1 MSLNNLRP
9 DAAYGLS
16 SAIINTPP
24 QPIVA
29 ARAPTTND
37 KAPIGQEW
45 VVPSLNQVYF
55 LTSIA
60 NNSATWQLVESSG
73 GAGVFASVTSATFV
87 NAGTTMTAGTG
98 ITATTGNII
107 ASTGN
112 IGATLGNIVATAGAV
127 NAGTSMNATTTITAG
142 TGITSTIGN
151 IVATAG
157 VVEAGTVLRAAGDV
171 AGVASTTSLS
181 NVVSTALSTGALSI
195 LSESANNGNNAGFI
209 KMYVGTGVVFIPYF
223 TVIAP

>member
-9 DAAYGLS
+9 DVAYGLS
-16 SAIINTPP
+16 SALINTPT

-29 ARAPTTND
+29 ARAPTVND

-55 LTSIA
+55 LTSII

-73 GAGVFASVTSATFV
+73 GSGVFASVTSATFV

-127 NAGTSMNATTTITAG
+127 NAGTSMAAGTTITAG
-142 TGITSTIGN
+142 TGLTTTSGNVTASTGMLIAGATSAATVAAGEIGFSGDVNTTQGVSNLTILSPGGAHTN
-151 IVATAG
+151 TGLIQINV
-157 VVEAGTVLRAAGDV
+157 AGTVA
-171 AGVASTTSLS
+171 
-181 NVVSTALSTGALSI
+181 
-195 LSESANNGNNAGFI
+195 
-209 KMYVGTGVVFIPYF
+209 YIPYF
-223 TVIAP
+223 ENIS

>member
-9 DAAYGLS
+9 DTAYGLS
-16 SAIINTPP
+16 SALINTPP
-24 QPIVA
+24 QPIVSP
-29 ARAPTTND
+29 RSPTIND

-45 VVPSLNQVYF
+45 VNTTLNEVFF
-55 LTSIA
+55 LTSITS
-60 NNSATWQLVESSG
+60 NSANWLLVETSG
-73 GAGVFASVTSATFV
+73 GTGNFSSVTSATFV

-142 TGITSTIGN
+142 TGIVSSTGN
-151 IVATAG
+151 IVATTG
-157 VVEAGTVLRAAGDV
+157 LVEAGTVLRAAGDV

-181 NVVSTALSTGALSI
+181 NVVSTALSSGTLSI
-195 LSESANNGNNAGFI
+195 SSESTNSGSNTGFI

-223 TVIAP
+223 ATIAP

>member
-9 DAAYGLS
+9 DVAYGLS
-16 SAIINTPP
+16 SALINTPP

-29 ARAPTTND
+29 ARAPTVND
-37 KAPIGQEW
+37 KAAIGQEW
-45 VVPSLNQVYF
+45 VVPSANTVYF
-55 LTSIA
+55 LTSIV

-73 GAGVFASVTSATFV
+73 GAGVFATVTTTGE
-87 NAGTTMTAGTG
+87 NGAGAG
-98 ITATTGNII
+98 ITANVGNII

-112 IGATLGNIVATAGAV
+112 IGATVGNIVATAGAV

-142 TGITSTIGN
+142 TGITSTTGN

-181 NVVSTALSTGALSI
+181 NVVSTALSSGALSI

>member
-16 SAIINTPP
+16 SALINTPP

-45 VVPSLNQVYF
+45 VVPSANTVYF
-55 LTSIA
+55 LTSIVNNLA
-60 NNSATWQLVESSG
+60 NWLLVATSG
-73 GAGVFASVTSATFV
+73 GSGVFATVTTTGV
-87 NAGTTMTAGTG
+87 NGSGAG
-98 ITATTGNII
+98 ITANVGNII

-112 IGATLGNIVATAGAV
+112 IGATVGNIVATAGAV

-142 TGITSTIGN
+142 TGITSTTGN

-171 AGVASTTSLS
+171 AGVATTTSLS

-209 KMYVGTGVVFIPYF
+209 KMYVGTAVVFIPYF